1 MILDVIMNPAV
12 IALDLISENP
22 GIVLAIAGVILA
34 TAVLLWVRKNRK
46 KDEE

>member
-1 MILDVIMNPAV
+1 MILDVIMNPVV
-12 IALDLISENP
+12 IAWYEIRHNP
-22 GIVLAIAGVILA
+22 GIVLAIAGVVLA